1 MCPVY
6 PGYEAYKQ
14 QRYREALT
22 LAEPVAERGNAD
34 AQTLVGSL
42 YQLGLGVAVDE
53 AKAIAWYEKASAQGY
68 GLATNNLA
76 TMFSVQGQ
84 IEESKQLYHLAKE
97 QGFEH
102 TPASAQMN

>member
-1 MCPVY
+1 MYPVY

-14 QRYREALT
+14 QRYSEALIQ
-22 LAEPVAERGNAD
+22 AKPIAERGNAD

-76 TMFSVQGQ
+76 TMFSVQGR
-84 IEESKQLYHLAKE
+84 IEESRRLYQLAKE

-102 TPASAQMN
+102 TPASAQVN